1 MDREECWRVIAAERL
16 SLAEQLD
23 GLSDAQWDTP
33 SLCDGWRVR
42 DVVSHLVLGAN
53 PPSWPTRISW
63 TLRKAGRFNPLNRD
77 LAIHFAAAPPSRL
90 TAQLREH
97 AKSQRLPVPLVT
109 NHLTTLLDVL
119 VHGQDIAVPLGLRR
133 PVPVDAAAVA
143 ATKAWTMAWP
153 FWAKRRL
160 RGLQL
165 MATDVD
171 WSVGSG
177 VPVEAPIAAVLFA
190 LTGRPAAA
198 AQLSGE
204 GADDLGARLAR

>member
-1 MDREECWRVIAAERL
+1 MEREECWRVIAAERL

-23 GLSDAQWDTP
+23 GLSDAQWDEP

-53 PPSWPTRISW
+53 PPAWPTRISW

-97 AKSQRLPVPLVT
+97 AGSQRLPAPLVT

-119 VHGQDIAVPLGLRR
+119 VHGQDIAVPLRLGR

-143 ATKAWTMAWP
+143 ATKAWTMGWP

-160 RGLQL
+160 RGLRL
-165 MATDVD
+165 TATDVD

-177 VPVEAPIAAVLFA
+177 VPVEAPIAAVLLA
-190 LTGRPAAA
+190 LVGRPAAA